1 MVTAID
7 AAHQKVEMI
16 AFIYL
21 VKSIYL
27 AKSIYKFSIYKLNK
41 NNTVIY
47 LVKSIYKFSV
57 YK

>member
-21 VKSIYL
+21 VKSIL
-27 AKSIYKFSIYKLNK
+27 VKSIYKFSIYKLNK